1 MSDQL
6 VVVSKIKKF
15 IKASSGMN
23 TSSSAMDEL
32 TKIVK
37 SEIERAVK
45 NAKNNNR
52 KTVMDRDFEQT
63 AGSETSGLQY

>member
-15 IKASSGMN
+15 IKETSGMN

-32 TKIVK
+32 TKIVEK
-37 SEIERAVK
+37 AIEDAVEE
-45 NAKNNNR
+45 AKRDKR
-52 KTVMDRDFEQT
+52 KTVMGRDFNHNKEPF
-63 AGSETSGLQY
+63 